1 MRQKIHK
8 NLRRF
13 FSFLK
18 KKRRKGYTI
27 MVFPNKSGMV
37 RSTHL
42 PFEIII
48 TFFCL
53 MGVNCYFLF
62 RYPLRIAEIINREQ
76 TIYRYK
82 ETISRQE
89 KELKRIEPAIKTTHV
104 VEEKINLHNRL
115 ALEFEAKYNEVK
127 NKTSSRT
134 ATSRGGTYR
143 SFHLPQYQLSSAD
156 TELTKLSILNGNLD
170 FLEEELVNTEEKL
183 QQIYSRFRA
192 YDLELDYTPTIWP
205 LVFKGYVTSYF
216 GYRRDPVTGNLGA
229 FHEGIDIAARTGT
242 LVRATAA
249 GTVTI
254 ARRYGNYGLLV
265 EIKHGSYNLTTR
277 YAHNSKL
284 LVKEGQKVKK
294 GDLIA
299 YVGSTGKSTGPHLH
313 YEVRIGNKPVNPKNY
328 LP

>member
-1 MRQKIHK
+1 
-8 NLRRF
+8 
-13 FSFLK
+13 
-18 KKRRKGYTI
+18 
-27 MVFPNKSGMV
+27 
-37 RSTHL
+37 
-42 PFEIII
+42 
-48 TFFCL
+48 
-53 MGVNCYFLF
+53 
-62 RYPLRIAEIINREQ
+62 
-76 TIYRYK
+76 
-82 ETISRQE
+82 
-89 KELKRIEPAIKTTHV
+89 
-104 VEEKINLHNRL
+104 
-115 ALEFEAKYNEVK
+115 
-127 NKTSSRT
+127 
-134 ATSRGGTYR
+134 
-143 SFHLPQYQLSSAD
+143 
-156 TELTKLSILNGNLD
+156 
-170 FLEEELVNTEEKL
+170 
-183 QQIYSRFRA
+183 
-192 YDLELDYTPTIWP
+192 
-205 LVFKGYVTSYF
+205 
-216 GYRRDPVTGNLGA
+216 VTGNLGA